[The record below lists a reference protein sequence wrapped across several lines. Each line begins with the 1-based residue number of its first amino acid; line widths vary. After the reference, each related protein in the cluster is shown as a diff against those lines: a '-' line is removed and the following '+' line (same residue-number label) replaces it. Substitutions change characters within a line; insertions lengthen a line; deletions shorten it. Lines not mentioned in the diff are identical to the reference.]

1 MTTFT
6 ISTDNIITAFAA
18 PEAAQDTLALGAMAF
33 ASPKGLGKLAADWPT
48 GRLVEIWNTFAGVAP
63 FGDLKPVK
71 KFTDRKTAVTRI
83 WQAIQ
88 KLAPPAPEA
97 AHKAPD
103 AATATTEASPAA
115 DAPKA
120 KKGAQ
125 KAKPKA
131 AKAAKAVKPAKKATG
146 AREGSKKALVLDLLR
161 RKDGATLAQIAQA
174 TDWQNHSIRGFISG
188 TITKK
193 MGLTVE
199 STKIEGGERTYRV
212 TN

>member
-6 ISTDNIITAFAA
+6 ISTDNNISAFAT
-18 PEAAQDTLALGAMAF
+18 PEAAQDTLALGALAF
-33 ASPKGLGKLAADWPT
+33 ASPKELGKLAADWPT

-63 FGDLKPVK
+63 FGDLTPVK

-88 KLAPPAPEA
+88 KLASPAPEA
-97 AHKAPD
+97 AHNAPD
-103 AATATTEASPAA
+103 AATATTETSSAA

-125 KAKPKA
+125 KAKP
-131 AKAAKAVKPAKKATG
+131 KAAKAVKPAKKATG

-161 RKDGATLAQIAQA
+161 RKGGATLAEIAKA

-193 MGLTVE
+193 MGLKVE
-199 STKIEGGERTYRV
+199 STKNDAGDRTYR
-212 TN
+212 TA

>member
-1 MTTFT
+1 
-6 ISTDNIITAFAA
+6 
-18 PEAAQDTLALGAMAF
+18 
-33 ASPKGLGKLAADWPT
+33 
-48 GRLVEIWNTFAGVAP
+48 VAP
-63 FGDLKPVK
+63 FDDLKPVK

-97 AHKAPD
+97 AHNAP
-103 AATATTEASPAA
+103 AAAAATTEASPAA

-125 KAKPKA
+125 KAKPKAAKA

-161 RKDGATLAQIAQA
+161 RKGGATLAEIAKA

-199 STKIEGGERTYRV
+199 STKIEGARGRTASRISPRQPPAAAWQQAAVLVLYA
-212 TN
+212 